1 MVSKCFSR
9 EIEEVWKYAGRT
21 ETPIRDDRQR
31 SVLVGQGVG
40 GDERGLRSGGVEEK
54 RGGGQGGGGVNRK
67 IPSIFHLMN
76 FLIELPL
83 PQQIHYEDKE

>member
-31 SVLVGQGVG
+31 SVLVGQGEG
-40 GDERGLRSGGVEEK
+40 GDERGLRSGGVEE
-54 RGGGQGGGGVNRK
+54 RGWRVTPAVIICNYKMRAPVNRF
-67 IPSIFHLMN
+67 S
-76 FLIELPL
+76 LITQLHVSFIL
-83 PQQIHYEDKE
+83 ASS